1 MGANAQLLFESVKA
15 FHSNG
20 WNSLAYIF
28 STNWCLFLLIAACIT
43 TVILNVKEQSDT
55 VVREEQN
62 IL

>member
-1 MGANAQLLFESVKA
+1 MGANAKLLLQSIEA

-20 WNSLAYIF
+20 WNYLVYIF
-28 STNWCLFLLIAACIT
+28 STNWCLFLLILACVA
-43 TVILNVKEQSDT
+43 TVVFGVKEQSQA